1 MLFRSMKIRHSD
13 DDYQTWS
20 NYRTVD
26 LSKPRAQ
33 LYQSGTARRR
43 AWEFL
48 ITDPVPV
55 RLDAAEVDFEIGEME
70 QDQAPPTQYRN

>member
-1 MLFRSMKIRHSD
+1 MKIRHTD

-33 LYQSGTARRR
+33 LYQSGAARRR